1 MVEDGKQDRG
11 RPQVSI
17 VNTAIQ
23 PATVDALLGRNCE
36 LEELRRRFQ
45 AGPSFVV
52 HGDSGAGKTTLL
64 KRAIQECSGI
74 LYCPDSAT
82 GQSVFRHL
90 AHALLA
96 ARDQHIRRACGRSG
110 ARKIEASTTL
120 KLRGLV
126 MDAIAVGQ
134 YWAVLDHLRQPS
146 ASLASDIR
154 DMMFRGN
161 TSVVAVARSAH
172 MEDLGYLASFFAL
185 RSEKMHIRP
194 FDHQLAAEFADQCAT
209 QAGLVASNREEF
221 LSRVVELSG
230 GLPGNIV
237 ALIRMAL
244 LQKYRTADY
253 VMMVPLYIDFRL
265 AWHAANAA

>member
-1 MVEDGKQDRG
+1 MNL
-11 RPQVSI
+11 I
-17 VNTAIQ
+17 AQ
-23 PATVDALLGRNCE
+23 PVGVDALFGRNVE
-36 LEELRRRFQ
+36 LNELQRRLRL
-45 AGPSFVV
+45 GPSFVV
-52 HGDSGAGKTTLL
+52 YGDSGAGKTLL
-64 KRAIQECSGI
+64 LRCTTNESSRF
-74 LYCPDSAT
+74 LYCPDSTT

-96 ARDQHIRRACGRSG
+96 ARDPHIRRACGRYG
-110 ARKIEASTTL
+110 AHKIEASTTL
-120 KLRGLV
+120 QLRGLV
-126 MDAIAVGQ
+126 MDAIAAGH

-185 RSEKMHIRP
+185 RSEKMHVRP
-194 FDHQLAAEFADQCAT
+194 FDHQLATEFVHQCANNV
-209 QAGLVASNREEF
+209 GLAASNREEL
-221 LSRVVELSG
+221 LSRVVELAG

-237 ALIRMAL
+237 SLIRMASSP
-244 LQKYRTADY
+244 KYRTADY
-253 VMMVPLYIDFRL
+253 VMIAPLYIDFRL